1 MATHKIALPYDR
13 RAARA
18 VGWAQPT
25 TIGGGRRGAATPL
38 RARRR
43 AVPALRT
50 SNRSAP
56 PSHAARRA
64 AGFSPRGRAHAECR
78 RKTARRR
85 GLSLLELMI
94 AVGILGVGLIMVAAI
109 FPVAITQHK
118 ENIEH
123 ARAIELINKAKAVL
137 HSRFDGSQLWVNPNL
152 SAGQDSP
159 WYTLPVANLEV
170 GATTWD
176 AMLVGGLNYA
186 DRVNGVAGTGGLGGQ
201 PSGNFVAGLIIAG
214 LDPLSDRLAPNPT
227 MSPFADSEFM
237 EVPNRFAWI
246 GFYRHLATG
255 TFQFAAA
262 ICKQSRNDRFVQQN
276 VFSIPG
282 AATATGVLRR
292 LPVPWRVTVGY
303 NAPTNRLLSLAVA
316 TEGIGE
322 LAPRGSRIMIAGWVG
337 NPAFTVPTG
346 RVLTVTSVYDSF
358 NSSGN
363 ANPNPKAI
371 EVLEDIRDLPDG
383 SVATFDVWVFPPPV
397 VGGNASDARF
407 GKDSPLVEWKMNL

>member
-1 MATHKIALPYDR
+1 MTTRKMALPE
-13 RAARA
+13 A
-18 VGWAQPT
+18 VGWAPPT
-25 TIGGGRRGAATPL
+25 SIGEGRCGAAAASRTT
-38 RARRR
+38 RR
-43 AVPALRT
+43 AVPALR
-50 SNRSAP
+50 A
-56 PSHAARRA
+56 
-64 AGFSPRGRAHAECR
+64 
-78 RKTARRR
+78 
-85 GLSLLELMI
+85 LSLLELMI

-137 HSRFDGSQLWVNPNL
+137 HSRFDASQLWVNPNL
-152 SAGQDSP
+152 PAGQDSP

-201 PSGNFVAGLIIAG
+201 PSGNYVAGLIIVG

-227 MSPFADSEFM
+227 MSPFTDSEFM
-237 EVPNRFAWI
+237 EAPNRFAWI

-255 TFQFAAA
+255 MVQFAAA

-276 VFSIPG
+276 VFSAPG
-282 AATATGVLRR
+282 EAKATGVLRR

-322 LAPRGSRIMIAGWVG
+322 LAPRGSKIVIAGWVYS
-337 NPAFTVPTG
+337 NSPSVAVPTG
-346 RVLTVTSVYDSF
+346 RVLTVTSVYDNF

-371 EVLEDIRDLPDG
+371 EVLENIGDLPDG
-383 SVATFDVWVFPPPV
+383 SVATFDVWIFPPPV
-397 VGGNASDARF
+397 VGGNAGNAAF